1 MTLVIV
7 LFALGVLLLAFEIV
21 VPGGVLGAVG
31 GVLMLGGV
39 VAAFVNLGAT
49 GGMVATLLALLL
61 LGATFYLEMVWLPR
75 SRVARHLS
83 MDATIDSVSQ
93 PPVAREADV
102 MGRDAVALSTLAPT
116 GFVRVD
122 GRRYEA
128 SCRSGYAAAGET
140 LRVVGLD
147 AFRLIVTKP

>member
-7 LFALGVLLLAFEIV
+7 LFLLGVILLALEIV
-21 VPGGVLGAVG
+21 VPGAILGSAG
-31 GVLMLGGV
+31 ALLMLGGV
-39 VAAFVNLGAT
+39 VAAFMNLGAT
-49 GGMVATLLALLL
+49 GGMIATIVALLL
-61 LGATFYLEMVWLPR
+61 LGAMFYMEMVWLPR
-75 SRVARHLS
+75 SRLAKHLS

-93 PPVAREADV
+93 PPLAKESDV
-102 MGRDAVALSTLAPT
+102 IGRDAVTLSTLAPT
-116 GFVRVD
+116 GFVNVD

-140 LRVVGLD
+140 LKVVGLD

>member
-7 LFALGVLLLAFEIV
+7 LFLLGVILLALEIV
-21 VPGGVLGAVG
+21 VPGAVLGTVG
-31 GVLMLGGV
+31 ALLMTGGV
-39 VAAFVNLGAT
+39 VAAFVNLGST
-49 GGMVATLLALLL
+49 GGMIATLVALLL

-75 SRVARHLS
+75 SRMAKHLS
-83 MDATIDSVSQ
+83 MDTTIDSVSQ
-93 PPVAREADV
+93 PPLAKESDV
-102 MGRDAVALSTLAPT
+102 IGRDAVALSTLAPT
-116 GFVRVD
+116 GFVNVD

>member
-7 LFALGVLLLAFEIV
+7 LFILGVILLALEIV
-21 VPGGVLGAVG
+21 VPGAVLGTVG
-31 GVLMLGGV
+31 ALLMTGGV

-49 GGMVATLLALLL
+49 GGMVATIVALLL
-61 LGATFYLEMVWLPR
+61 LGATFYLEMVWLPQ
-75 SRVARHLS
+75 SRVAKHLS

-93 PPVAREADV
+93 PPLAKESAVLGRE
-102 MGRDAVALSTLAPT
+102 AVALSTLAPT
-116 GFVRVD
+116 GFVQVD

-128 SCRSGYAAAGET
+128 SCRSGYAAVGET
-140 LRVVGLD
+140 LKVVGLD

>member
-7 LFALGVLLLAFEIV
+7 LFVLGALLLALEII
-21 VPGGVLGAVG
+21 VPGGVLGSIG
-31 GVLMLGGV
+31 GLLMLGGV
-39 VAAFVNLGAT
+39 VAAFLKLGTTGGGVAT
-49 GGMVATLLALLL
+49 GLALLL
-61 LGATFYLEMVWLPR
+61 LGTMFYLEMVWLPR
-75 SRVARHLS
+75 SRVAKHLT

-93 PPVAREADV
+93 PPVAQEAEV
-102 MGRDAVALSTLAPT
+102 LGQDAVALSTLAPT
-116 GFVRVD
+116 GFVRVN

-140 LRVVGLD
+140 LKVVGLD

>member
-1 MTLVIV
+1 MTLVVV
-7 LFALGVLLLAFEIV
+7 LFALGVILLALEII
-21 VPGGVLGAVG
+21 VPGAVLGTVG
-31 GVLMLGGV
+31 GLLMLGGV
-39 VAAFVNLGAT
+39 VAAFLNLGST
-49 GGMVATLLALLL
+49 GGMVATIVALVL
-61 LGATFYLEMVWLPR
+61 LGVTFYLEMVWLPK
-75 SRVARHLS
+75 SRMAKHLS

-93 PPVAREADV
+93 PALAKESEVVGREAT
-102 MGRDAVALSTLAPT
+102 ALSTLAPT
-116 GFVRVD
+116 GFVQVD